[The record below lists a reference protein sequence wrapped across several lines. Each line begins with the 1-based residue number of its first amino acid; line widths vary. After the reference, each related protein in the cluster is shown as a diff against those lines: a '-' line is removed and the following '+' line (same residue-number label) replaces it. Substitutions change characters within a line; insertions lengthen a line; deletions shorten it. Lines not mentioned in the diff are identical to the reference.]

1 MNDSES
7 LKNDDQLLSMME
19 EMQNQIEDQQKQLQE
34 EREKNFEAQKTISR
48 ISSENSTLRN
58 KLQEKSEKIEKM
70 NESDLIVK
78 KNEELEKKIIEVQN
92 REEKTR
98 EEAEAKVEAVK
109 GKAREDVDAAERRYH
124 EKVSSLNGREYD
136 VSHREQ
142 AVSFRENNINTEIN
156 TKAEKLVKDKISSL
170 QMKHD
175 NKKFALE
182 RQYENDNS
190 RMLHQHKKKMSELN
204 SKYQDMVAG
213 YRGMV
218 YFTLFYSILTTI
230 ITAWK
235 TDVFA
240 KDVIA
245 FIMAIK
251 DDVTAMGEWIS
262 AAASFVARLGD
273 MIPQEVVATTVHWIL
288 VVGVYGALIGV
299 IGWLIFVLG
308 KKYARFFKDKQAD
321 EISVFVGLITLAM
334 GVFTSDLI
342 KSILSINLVGLM
354 IVMFVGYTVVRGII
368 QAENVEVKK
377 NILKWTGITAGGIA
391 GAIAVGH
398 FFGAI
403 GLIAIS
409 MGGMLAYSDR

>member
-1 MNDSES
+1 M
-7 LKNDDQLLSMME
+7 
-19 EMQNQIEDQQKQLQE
+19 
-34 EREKNFEAQKTISR
+34 
-48 ISSENSTLRN
+48 
-58 KLQEKSEKIEKM
+58 
-70 NESDLIVK
+70 
-78 KNEELEKKIIEVQN
+78 
-92 REEKTR
+92 
-98 EEAEAKVEAVK
+98 
-109 GKAREDVDAAERRYH
+109 
-124 EKVSSLNGREYD
+124 
-136 VSHREQ
+136 SHRER
-142 AVSFRENNINTEIN
+142 AVLVRENNTDTEIN

-170 QMKHD
+170 QMKY
-175 NKKFALE
+175 NNEKFALE
-182 RQYENDNS
+182 HQYENNNS
-190 RMLHQHKKKMSELN
+190 KMLRQHKKKMSELN
-204 SKYQDMVAG
+204 AKYQAMVVG

-218 YFTLFYSILTTI
+218 YFTMFYSILTTI

-235 TDVFA
+235 TETFA
-240 KDVIA
+240 KDVAA
-245 FIMAIK
+245 FVMAIK
-251 DDVTAMGEWIS
+251 DGVILIVGWIS
-262 AAASFVARLGD
+262 AAASFVAQLGD
-273 MIPQEVVATTVHWIL
+273 MIPQEVVATIVHWIL
-288 VVGVYGALIGV
+288 VVGVYGVIIGA

>member
-1 MNDSES
+1 MNDSEN

-19 EMQNQIEDQQKQLQE
+19 EMQNQIENQQKKLQE
-34 EREKNFEAQKTISR
+34 ENEKNSEAQKTISR
-48 ISSENSTLRN
+48 ISSENLTLRK
-58 KLQEKSEKIEKM
+58 KLQEKSERIEKM

-92 REEKTR
+92 SEKKTR
-98 EEAEAKVEAVK
+98 EEAEARVEAVK
-109 GKAREDVDAAERRYH
+109 RKAKEDVDAAERRYH
-124 EKVSSLNGREYD
+124 DKVSSLGSREYEA
-136 VSHREQ
+136 SHRER
-142 AVSFRENNINTEIN
+142 AVSARENNVNTEIN

-170 QMKHD
+170 EMKYD
-175 NKKFALE
+175 NNKFALE

-190 RMLHQHKKKMSELN
+190 MMVHQHKKKMSELKT
-204 SKYQDMVAG
+204 KYQTMVVG

-218 YFTLFYSILTTI
+218 YFILFYSILTTI

-235 TDVFA
+235 TEVFA
-240 KDVIA
+240 KDVA
-245 FIMAIK
+245 TFIMTIK
-251 DDVTAMGEWIS
+251 DGVITVGGWIL
-262 AAASFVARLGD
+262 AAAVFVARLGD
-273 MIPQEVVATTVHWIL
+273 MIPQEVTATIVHWIM
-288 VVGVYGALIGV
+288 VSGVYGAIIGV
-299 IGWLIFVLG
+299 VGWAVFVLG
-308 KKYARFFKDKQAD
+308 KKYIRFFKDKQAD